1 MKRTVFDG
9 LIAIMLTFFHKSST
23 NLSLILGQKRHS
35 HRQYQFSF
43 LEQKF
48 VHTDHIVI
56 HTSIFSQKIKFS
68 ENMGLDTGEN
78 QILVK

>member
-1 MKRTVFDG
+1 
-9 LIAIMLTFFHKSST
+9 MLTFFHKSST
-23 NLSLILGQKRHS
+23 NLGLILGHKRHS

-48 VHTDHIVI
+48 VHNDHIVI
-56 HTSIFSQKIKFS
+56 HTSIFSQKIEFS

>member
-1 MKRTVFDG
+1 M
-9 LIAIMLTFFHKSST
+9 
-23 NLSLILGQKRHS
+23 SLPGFRNKRHS

-56 HTSIFSQKIKFS
+56 HTSIFSQKIKFL
-68 ENMGLDTGEN
+68 ENMGLHTGEN